1 MSLEMLVVMMSLLA
15 GIGTYRAGEK
25 SVNTG
30 LWGRFKRSLSQMIDQ
45 GIGTTFDSHVIAAY
59 RFVMRYYED
68 GDKIYL
74 FGFSRG
80 AFTARF
86 LARMI
91 ATIGVL
97 SKGNEEM
104 VPFAYKSYQD
114 YENGVGKFKT
124 AEENRKWMN
133 SFRVTFCREN
143 VKVHFLGLFDTV
155 NSVGYFDLPFTT
167 KTYLPAVLGTAQHIR
182 HAVAIDERRC
192 KFKAA
197 LLQQDIS
204 VCENNH
210 EEIKEM
216 YFAGNH
222 GDIGGG
228 WLAEGNKDVDEADDP
243 VQLSDIAL
251 EWMITELQQLP
262 ADDPAERLAFN
273 EHVDIFLNNI
283 RRKMDHCYTARTHDM
298 LRFRGGASAFKVLLW
313 NFLGESGLFPCG
325 QLHFSCPPIL
335 PLRPYHQHHR
345 LFASWEFLI

>member
-1 MSLEMLVVMMSLLA
+1 MLVVISLLA
-15 GIGTYRAGEK
+15 GIGTYAAGDK
-25 SVNTG
+25 SVNATA
-30 LWGRFKRSLSQMIDQ
+30 WGRFKRSISQMIDQ

-59 RFVMRYYED
+59 RFVMRYYEE

-114 YENGVGKFKT
+114 YENGIGKFKS
-124 AEENRKWMN
+124 AEENQKWMN
-133 SFRVTFCREN
+133 SFRTTFCRED

-167 KTYLPAVLGTAQHIR
+167 KTYLPKVSGTARHVR

-197 LLQQDIS
+197 LLQQDLKA
-204 VCENNH
+204 CEHNH
-210 EEIKEM
+210 EDVKEV

-228 WLAEGNKDVDEADDP
+228 WLAEGDKDVDEADDP

-262 ADDPAERLAFN
+262 AEHPAERLAFN
-273 EHVDIFLNNI
+273 EHVDIFLKNI
-283 RRKMDHCYTARTHDM
+283 HRKKEEVYRARIHDV
-298 LRFRGGASAFKVLLW
+298 LRFGGGISILKVLFW
-313 NFLGESGLFPCG
+313 NFLGESFLAFLF
-325 QLHFSCPPIL
+325 FFL
-335 PLRPYHQHHR
+335 PSR
-345 LFASWEFLI
+345 

>member
-1 MSLEMLVVMMSLLA
+1 
-15 GIGTYRAGEK
+15 
-25 SVNTG
+25 
-30 LWGRFKRSLSQMIDQ
+30 MIDQ

-68 GDKIYL
+68 GDKIFL

-114 YENGVGKFKT
+114 YENGIGAFKT

-133 SFRVTFCREN
+133 SFRTTFCRQD

-155 NSVGYFDLPFTT
+155 NSVGYFDLPFRT
-167 KTYLPAVLGTAQHIR
+167 KTYLPTVSGTAHHIR

-192 KFKAA
+192 KFKPA
-197 LLQQDIS
+197 LLHQDINA
-204 VCENNH
+204 CQHNH
-210 EEIKEM
+210 EDVKEV

-228 WLAEGNKDVDEADDP
+228 WLAEGKRDVDEADDP

-262 ADDPAERLAFN
+262 AKDPTERLAFN
-273 EHVDIFLNNI
+273 EHVDIFLKNI
-283 RRKMDHCYTARTHDM
+283 HGKMDQVYTARIHDV
-298 LRFRGGASAFKVLLW
+298 LKIRGGVSAFKVLFW
-313 NFLGESGLFPCG
+313 NFLGEFRFFLFFLG
-325 QLHFSCPPIL
+325 HHKFMWSIFSDQRI
-335 PLRPYHQHHR
+335 
-345 LFASWEFLI
+345 FVV